1 MDADRLFLSINGVV
15 KDRAQRTVLNAD
27 SETMITINLTT
38 NVTYLV
44 NCWVINFNNINVL
57 SLSNS
62 TKLVS
67 EVIE

>member
-1 MDADRLFLSINGVV
+1 MQILLG
-15 KDRAQRTVLNAD
+15 
-27 SETMITINLTT
+27 ETMITINLTT

-67 EVIE
+67 EVIGERMY

>member
-1 MDADRLFLSINGVV
+1 MELWRTEHNILYLMQILLS
-15 KDRAQRTVLNAD
+15 D
-27 SETMITINLTT
+27 TMITINLTT

-44 NCWVINFNNINVL
+44 NFWVINFNNIHVL

-67 EVIE
+67 KVIGERMY

>member
-1 MDADRLFLSINGVV
+1 MQIL
-15 KDRAQRTVLNAD
+15 LND
-27 SETMITINLTT
+27 TMITINLTT

-44 NCWVINFNNINVL
+44 NFWVINFNNIHLL

-67 EVIE
+67 EVIGERMY